1 MQLTCRIR
9 LTAQLEGVVARL
21 GDPAIYSGPATVV
34 TDLQREKARLEREVA
49 NAEQRWLNAQEALEK
64 AA

>member
-1 MQLTCRIR
+1 MQLD
-9 LTAQLEGVVARL
+9 GVVARL
-21 GDPAIYSGPATVV
+21 ADPTIYTGPGTVV

-49 NAEQRWLNAQEALEK
+49 NAEQRWLTAQEALEK

>member
-1 MQLTCRIR
+1 MLAR
-9 LTAQLEGVVARL
+9 LTAQLDGVMARL
-21 GDPAIYSGPATVV
+21 SDPTIYVGPGTVV

-49 NAEQRWLNAQEALEK
+49 NAEQRWLAAQEAFEK